1 MFLGCLHA
9 YGSLMTNSSLG
20 VTSASLTHMIKMSEP
35 LVTTT
40 LMTVMGKINFSFEIL
55 FLIIT
60 IVVTAVGSEAATTS
74 NSTLT
79 GVLLALGSNI
89 CLAVRNT
96 GIKYFYTE
104 DNFNQNKSK
113 TTVEGFA
120 MISLSGFLSL
130 LPLWVLIS
138 FYYDMLISA
147 SGFLYAASVCHSLYN
162 VISITCVLSAFNPLQ
177 HSLLN
182 VVKRVSIVLVFY
194 LFVQKIPSP
203 LNIISGLACLTASIM
218 GTKVNI

>member
-1 MFLGCLHA
+1 
-9 YGSLMTNSSLG
+9 MTNSSLG
-20 VTSASLTHMIKMSEP
+20 MTSASLTHMIKMSEP

-40 LMTVMGKINFSFEIL
+40 LMTVMGKIDFSFDIL
-55 FLIIT
+55 WLIIT
-60 IVVTAVGSEAATTS
+60 IVITAVGSEAATTS
-74 NSTLT
+74 DSTLT
-79 GVLLALGSNI
+79 GVLLALGSNV

-96 GIKYFYTE
+96 GIKYFYPE
-104 DNFNQNKSK
+104 DNNNQNQSK
-113 TTVEGFA
+113 TTVDGFA

-130 LPLWVLIS
+130 LPLWILIS
-138 FYYDMLISA
+138 FLSPSISLSPSYLISA
-147 SGFLYAASVCHSLYN
+147 GGFLYAASICHSLYN

-177 HSLLN
+177 HALLN

-203 LNIISGLACLTASIM
+203 LNIISGLACLTTSII